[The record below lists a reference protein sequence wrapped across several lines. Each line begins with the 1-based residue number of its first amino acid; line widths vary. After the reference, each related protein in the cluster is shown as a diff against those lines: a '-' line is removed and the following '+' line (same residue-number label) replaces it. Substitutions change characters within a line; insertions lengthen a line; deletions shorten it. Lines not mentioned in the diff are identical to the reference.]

1 MSREF
6 RQARWP
12 EPLLFELEQGSEME
26 PLPEGLV
33 PEGLERKELRL
44 PELSEP
50 RVIRH
55 FLRLSQMNFGVDSG
69 TNPLGSC
76 TMKYNPKVS
85 ELLANLPEALDL
97 HPEQPPEQIQGALRL
112 MHELQ
117 DWLAGITGMASV
129 SLQPAAGAHGEFT
142 ALLMVKAYHR
152 DQGEEQRDEIL
163 LPDTAHGTN
172 AASAAM
178 AGYKVVEL
186 PSHEGRVDLEALK
199 AALSDRTAAFMLT
212 NPNTLG
218 LFERQVVEIAEA
230 VHSAGGL
237 LYYDGA
243 NLNAIMDQ
251 TTPGAMGFDLVHLN
265 LHKTFATPHGGGGPG
280 AGPVG
285 AVPRLAPYLPTPL
298 VARDESGHYH
308 WDWERPSTIGAV
320 KGTPGNFG
328 VLVRAYIF
336 IRLLGREGLAATS
349 RRAVLNANYLKARLA
364 DTLEI
369 PYADPRKHEFVA
381 SGARIK
387 QETGVSTLNLAKGLL
402 DAGIHAPTIYFPLL
416 VEEALMFE
424 PTESESLDELDAIVE
439 AMRAAV
445 RQAHEDP
452 ESLLT
457 APHNL
462 AVGMVDQVE
471 AARKPVL
478 SFRDMPARQDGA

>member
-12 EPLLFELEQGSEME
+12 EPLLFELEQGSELLA
-26 PLPEGLV
+26 LPEGLV
-33 PEGLERKELRL
+33 PPGMERSELRL

-69 TNPLGSC
+69 TYPLGSC

-85 ELLANLPEALDL
+85 ELLANLPGALDL
-97 HPEQPPEQIQGALRL
+97 HPEQPPDQIQGALRL
-112 MHELQ
+112 MYELQ
-117 DWLAGITGMASV
+117 EWLAGITGMSSM

-142 ALLMVKAYHR
+142 ALLMVKAYHH

-178 AGYKVVEL
+178 AGFKVVEL
-186 PSHEGRVDLEALK
+186 PSQEGHVDLEVLK
-199 AALSDRTAAFMLT
+199 AALSERTAAFMLT

-218 LFERQVVEIAEA
+218 LFERQVGEIAEA
-230 VHSAGGL
+230 VHAVGGL

-243 NLNAIMDQ
+243 NLNAIMGQ

-285 AVPRLAPYLPTPL
+285 AVSRLAPYLPTPL
-298 VARDESGHYH
+298 VAKSPVGSYH
-308 WDWERPSTIGAV
+308 WDWEQPSSIGPV

-336 IRLLGREGLAATS
+336 IRLLGHEGLTATS

-369 PYADPRKHEFVA
+369 PYRDPRKHEFVA
-381 SGARIK
+381 SGAKIK
-387 QETGVSTLNLAKGLL
+387 QLTGVSTLNLAKGLL
-402 DAGIHAPTIYFPLL
+402 DAGVHAPTIYFPLL

-424 PTESESLDELDAIVE
+424 PTESESLDELEALVE
-439 AMRAAV
+439 TV
-445 RQAHEDP
+445 RTTVKQAHDDP
-452 ESLLT
+452 ESLMA

-462 AVGMVDQVE
+462 AVGLVDQVE
-471 AARKPVL
+471 AARKPIL
-478 SFRDMPARQDGA
+478 SYKDMVAPDQRV